1 MPLFIVNCKKL
12 NMQKYEMYGDLS
24 LGDQLI

>member
-1 MPLFIVNCKKL
+1 MPLFIVN
-12 NMQKYEMYGDLS
+12 MQKNEMYGDLS